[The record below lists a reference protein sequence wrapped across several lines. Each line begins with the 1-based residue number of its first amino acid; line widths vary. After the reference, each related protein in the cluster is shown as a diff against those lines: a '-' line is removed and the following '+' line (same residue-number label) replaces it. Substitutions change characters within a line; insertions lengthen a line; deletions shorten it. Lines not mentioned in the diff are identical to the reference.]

1 MNTRDESA
9 VYASSLRFGG
19 NRIRAAAVYCSDGR
33 FVFPVVRAE
42 PRADERLLEILQ
54 AVGQAFQPDV
64 FLKNQK
70 TVRLESLTYV
80 ETKDKR

>member
-1 MNTRDESA
+1 MNPRFTRARCDLAGTAFAPLPSIAAMGGLSSRWSA
-9 VYASSLRFGG
+9 P
-19 NRIRAAAVYCSDGR
+19 NRT
-33 FVFPVVRAE
+33 
-42 PRADERLLEILQ
+42 DERLLEILQ